1 MRFERV
7 VVARVGAKGR
17 EREHPFRVRRWM
29 GFENRGGGFPGVR
42 RRPTH
47 PRLLALQAYG
57 LGGARGGGAG
67 GARGARGARAAR
79 AARAARGARG
89 ARAARAARGA
99 RGAARRHGLV
109 DGEES
114 DDAEKENGPTFGPFL
129 HRRRFLSWMAACVI
143 WWGMFG

>member
-7 VVARVGAKGR
+7 VGARVGAKGR

-57 LGGARGGGAG
+57 LGGARG
-67 GARGARGARAAR
+67 ARGARA
-79 AARAARGARG
+79 
-89 ARAARAARGA
+89 A

>member
-1 MRFERV
+1 
-7 VVARVGAKGR
+7 
-17 EREHPFRVRRWM
+17 M

-42 RRPTH
+42 RRADAP
-47 PRLLALQAYG
+47 PAIGVAG
-57 LGGARGGGAG
+57 LRPGRREGRWREAREAREARGAGARWRG
-67 GARGARGARAAR
+67 GARGARAA
-79 AARAARGARG
+79 G
-89 ARAARAARGA
+89 
-99 RGAARRHGLV
+99 GAARRHGLV